1 MTSIGNILNAGFV
14 ELVEQAHLIRVN
26 ELSTTEAGKP
36 YLKCTGL
43 SPNAEGQLTTRLV
56 LNVFPGAAML
66 AKLSEVVKA
75 DGLLLVFGEL
85 SQADTDYGN
94 VVRSVNS
101 ARLAFFNGEGLF
113 ELDGG
118 LMEGNPREMVVVPIQ
133 SKATLKLLETVE
145 DRPSTRKTVEL
156 KARHSARRTMGKA
169 APDADTQADP
179 ATVPVGATTTA

>member
-26 ELSTTEAGKP
+26 ELGTTEAGKP

-43 SPNAEGQLTTRLV
+43 SPNSEGQLTTRLV

-85 SQADTDYGN
+85 SQANTDYGN
-94 VVRSVNS
+94 VVRSVDS
-101 ARLAFFNGEGLF
+101 ARLAFFNAEGLF

-118 LMEGNPREMVVVPIQ
+118 IMEGHPGEMVVVPIQ

-145 DRPSTRKTVEL
+145 DRPSARKTVEL
-156 KARHSARRTMGKA
+156 KARHGRRVMGGA
-169 APDADTQADP
+169 QPQP
-179 ATVPVGATTTA
+179 TVEPEPQFHTTTA